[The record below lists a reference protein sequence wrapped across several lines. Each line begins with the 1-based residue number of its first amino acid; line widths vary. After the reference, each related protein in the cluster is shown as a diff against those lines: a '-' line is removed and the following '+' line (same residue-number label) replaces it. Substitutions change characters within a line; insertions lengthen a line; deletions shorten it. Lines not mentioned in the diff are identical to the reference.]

1 MVDQS
6 KAPASKAASSADIG
20 TSLGAKIDSAQNGNA
35 ADAAEKIPVNP
46 DVLDAKGRVYAT
58 GKRKTAVARVW
69 LKPKGHG
76 AFYVNGRP
84 AGDVFPGARFAS
96 ILYRAF
102 RASHRMEQYDVMC
115 TAQGGGVSAQ
125 VQAVCH
131 GVSVALQKYEPGL
144 RSVLKPLG
152 LLTRDAR
159 RVERKKPG
167 LRKARRKTQFS
178 KR

>member
-6 KAPASKAASSADIG
+6 KTPASKAASQADIG
-20 TSLGAKIDSAQNGNA
+20 TSLGEKIGSVHGGNQV
-35 ADAAEKIPVNP
+35 DAAEKMSVNP
-46 DVLDAKGRVYAT
+46 DVLDAKGRVYST

-102 RASHRMEQYDVMC
+102 RVSHRMEQYDVMC
-115 TAQGGGVSAQ
+115 TARGGGVSAQ